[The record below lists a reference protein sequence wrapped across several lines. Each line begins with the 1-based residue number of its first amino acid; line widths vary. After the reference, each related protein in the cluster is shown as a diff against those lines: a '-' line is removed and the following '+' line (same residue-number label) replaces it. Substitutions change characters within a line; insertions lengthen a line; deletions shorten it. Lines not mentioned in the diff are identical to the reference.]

1 MTEVK
6 RIIKQE
12 GGVQKGRDYLDS
24 SGGLAGS
31 RSAEGAGLF
40 GFIGAGLFG
49 FILRRGEKVCKSSR
63 KVTVVRSPSA
73 QKNELCTLNR
83 GTKYSTFHTI

>member
-1 MTEVK
+1 MTKVK

-12 GGVQKGRDYLDS
+12 RGVQKGRDYLDS

-31 RSAEGAGLF
+31 RSVE
-40 GFIGAGLFG
+40 GAGLFG
-49 FILRRGEKVCKSSR
+49 FILRRGGKVCKSSG

>member
-24 SGGLAGS
+24 SGGLAES
-31 RSAEGAGLF
+31 KFAE
-40 GFIGAGLFG
+40 GAGLFG
-49 FILRRGEKVCKSSR
+49 FILRRGGKVCKSFG
-63 KVTVVRSPSA
+63 KVTVVRSPNA
-73 QKNELCTLNR
+73 QKNKLCTLNR